1 VTLPCNDSTSHPHR
15 PARLL
20 QALCVLAI
28 CSPPVWAQ
36 ANEACGALNITSI
49 GPYDYRTDK
58 KSMKVVEDHHFTPEI
73 EALMR
78 GGSGGLGGDL
88 SYTLRSIPNHHRAL
102 IAVAKYGERPK
113 HANLQF
119 SVECYF
125 DRAVRFQPDDTV
137 VRALYA
143 QYLHRKKRSSE
154 AMTQLDAAAQYAKDN
169 GFSHF
174 NIGLMYFELGQFDRA
189 VSQAQRARE
198 LGFERTEL
206 EDLLKQAN
214 KWPAIENLQV
224 PKN

>member
-1 VTLPCNDSTSHPHR
+1 MTLPCNDSTSHPHR
-15 PARLL
+15 PALLL

-36 ANEACGALNITSI
+36 ANEACGALNITPF
-49 GPYDYRTDK
+49 GPYDYRTGNPG
-58 KSMKVVEDHHFTPEI
+58 MKVIVAHHFTPDI
-73 EALMR
+73 EALVR

-88 SYTLRSIPNHHRAL
+88 SYTLRSIPNHPRAL
-102 IAVAKYGERPK
+102 IAVAKYGERPNS
-113 HANLQF
+113 ANLQF

-137 VRALYA
+137 VRALFA

-214 KWPAIENLQV
+214 KWPVSKGSQIPAN
-224 PKN
+224 